1 MLFTFSQKQRN
12 PVRTVSDHE
21 LMTEINAALVRFINS
36 DDIYLQLEP
45 MNSYRRRMVHK
56 IGTKYKL
63 TSEST
68 GEGDSRSVRL
78 GKTNSSSI
86 PDNINYNSMIDRGIE
101 IFYAKPG
108 AEIVLRNDGSFGI
121 SLKERESRILD
132 RRKVEDGEFRIR
144 ENKIICKQDSKW

>member
-1 MLFTFSQKQRN
+1 MIDDMELSS
-12 PVRTVSDHE
+12 SDQE
-21 LMTEINAALVRFINS
+21 LMTEINAALISFIKSNETHMQM
-36 DDIYLQLEP
+36 DP

-56 IGTKYKL
+56 IGTEFKL

-78 GKTNSSSI
+78 EKTNVSAI
-86 PDNINYNSMIDRGIE
+86 PENVNKKRVVDRGIE

-121 SLKERESRILD
+121 SLKERESRVLD
-132 RRKVEDGEFRIR
+132 KRTVEDGEFRIR
-144 ENKIICKQDSKW
+144 ENKIICKDDTNW